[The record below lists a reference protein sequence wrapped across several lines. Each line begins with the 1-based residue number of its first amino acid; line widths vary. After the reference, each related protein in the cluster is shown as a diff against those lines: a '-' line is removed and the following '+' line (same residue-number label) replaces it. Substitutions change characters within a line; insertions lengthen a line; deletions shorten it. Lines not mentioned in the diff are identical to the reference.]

1 MRPLVVVTGGPRQ
14 DRIKSPRCES
24 LSCSIKMQAAV
35 PPGRDSSVC
44 RSIGVCDWNCR
55 DRTGRHAPK
64 RSALGGALSHGPRPP
79 LTAPHMGC
87 EAAADRSPSEQPAGL
102 GLLLLCQHV
111 TAKGARLNDLYSV
124 EFTFSFC
131 EGANEM
137 QFNLGYGVPG
147 VSRLSSP
154 IRSRL
159 DKAEVECIGLYKPAH
174 VGSARLHWR
183 PRLPVVMS
191 TATAITTS
199 ATLHHHRSGTK
210 VSSLLSL
217 CSHHHL
223 AHHQLLIH
231 RDGADKP

>member
-1 MRPLVVVTGGPRQ
+1 MQHQ
-14 DRIKSPRCES
+14 D
-24 LSCSIKMQAAV
+24 AAV
-35 PPGRDSSVC
+35 PP
-44 RSIGVCDWNCR
+44 GVCDWNCR

-87 EAAADRSPSEQPAGL
+87 EAAAGRSPSGQSAGL

-111 TAKGARLNDLYSV
+111 TAKGARLNNLYSV

-147 VSRLSSP
+147 VSRPSSP

-159 DKAEVECIGLYKPAH
+159 DKAEVEVECIGLYKRAH

-231 RDGADKP
+231 RDGADTP